1 MNVYSSS
8 KIRAWD
14 SYTISHEPIPSID
27 LMERAAR
34 KLLLWIAHR
43 YTIETPF
50 MLFCGRGNN
59 GGDGL
64 ALARMLFDA
73 DFGVQTFLLS
83 GSSLTA
89 DCKINLERL
98 HNLQL
103 PVTELESPDHFT
115 KPDTDVVIID
125 ALLGTGLT
133 RPVEGK
139 VAEIIRFLNSLP
151 NTIISIDMPSGLPA
165 DNLPANSDVVHAN
178 VTLSFQC
185 PKYSFFLPENEHI
198 LGDWQVLDIGLHPL
212 FSQVEKSGYHFVDA
226 EMIKDYLPPT
236 RGVFSHKG
244 HFGHAVLSGGS
255 EGMMG
260 AMIMAATAC
269 LKSGAGL
276 HTLLVPEWGRAILQ
290 TSIPEAMCYSQQQ
303 MATQH
308 TFYTGKT
315 AVGVGMGWVGDEYHA
330 KLLQWLISNVTA
342 PLLIDATGL
351 NLLAKNPEW
360 LALRPP
366 NSATVLTPHT
376 AEFVRLTGLSANSVE
391 QLEKA
396 KRFAS
401 DYGVFIILKGAY
413 TRFITPGGLVYF
425 NSTGNPGMAKGGS
438 GDVLA
443 GLITGLL
450 AKGLA
455 PAMACLLGVYLHGAA
470 GDIAASQKSQT
481 GMTAMDI
488 AEALPEAW
496 KSIGVA

>member
-1 MNVYSSS
+1 MNVYSSLQ
-8 KIRAWD
+8 IRAWD
-14 SYTISHEPIPSID
+14 SYTISHEPIASID
-27 LMERAAR
+27 LMERAA
-34 KLLLWIAHR
+34 KKVLIWIAHR
-43 YTIETPF
+43 YSIKTPF
-50 MLFCGRGNN
+50 IIFCGRGNN

-64 ALARMLFDA
+64 GLARMLFDEG
-73 DFGVQTFLLS
+73 FRVQTFLLS
-83 GSSLTA
+83 GNSITD
-89 DCKINLERL
+89 DCKTNLERL
-98 HNLQL
+98 KNLQV
-103 PVTELESPDHFT
+103 PVTEIDSPLSFG

-139 VAEIIRFLNSLP
+139 TAEIIQFLNGLP

-165 DNLPANSDVVHAN
+165 DNLPANSDVVHAD

-198 LGDWQVLDIGLHPL
+198 LGDWQLLDIGLHPT
-212 FSQVEKSGYHFVDA
+212 FSHVEKSGYHFVDA
-226 EMIKDYLPPT
+226 EMIKDYLPPA

-276 HTLLVPEWGRAILQ
+276 HTLLVPEWGRPILQ
-290 TSIPEAMCYSQQQ
+290 TRIPEAMCYTQQQ

-308 TFYTGKT
+308 AFYTGKT

-342 PLLIDATGL
+342 PLLIDATAL
-351 NLLAKNPEW
+351 NLLSKNPEW

-366 NSATVLTPHT
+366 NAATVLTPHT
-376 AEFVRLTGLSANSVE
+376 GEFVRLTGPSANSVE

-413 TRFITPGGLVYF
+413 TRLITPGGLVYF

-470 GDIAASQKSQT
+470 GDIAAKDKSQT

-488 AEALPEAW
+488 AQALPEAW